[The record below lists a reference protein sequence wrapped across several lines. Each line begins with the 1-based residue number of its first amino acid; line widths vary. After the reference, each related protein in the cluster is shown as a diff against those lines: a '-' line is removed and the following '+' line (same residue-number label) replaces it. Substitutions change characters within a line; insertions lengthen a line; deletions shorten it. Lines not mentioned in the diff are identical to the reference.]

1 MIRWRAL
8 GTHVDL
14 LVHRGDH
21 RAARAAVEAVLER
34 VDRTYSRFRPDSEL
48 VVLNARAGTTVSLS
62 PLLADAL
69 GAAIQAAG
77 QTDGLCDPTIGR
89 ALLRIGYDADFATVA
104 TGTAAIELR
113 MERVAGWQSLR
124 FDPVAR
130 TIRVPA
136 GVELDLGSTGKALA
150 ADLAATAAAEAM
162 GRGGVLVSL
171 GGDLAIAGDVPEDG
185 WPVLAADDS
194 SIEPRRGG
202 EVIAVRGGAI
212 ATSSTTVRTWRRASV
227 VVHHL
232 IDPRTGLP
240 ARSPWRTV
248 SVAAATCVD
257 ANAAATAGLIRG
269 ADAPA
274 WLDGL
279 GLAARLVSTDGDV
292 IRVGGWPVPEP
303 ARERDRS
310 REHDPARA
318 GAAA

>member
-14 LVHRGDH
+14 LVHRGDA
-21 RAARAAVEAVLER
+21 RAARTAVEAILAD

-48 VVLNARAGTTVSLS
+48 VALNARAGTTVTVS
-62 PLLADAL
+62 PLLARAI
-69 GAAIQAAG
+69 GASIQAAQ
-77 QTDGLCDPTIGR
+77 QTDGLCDPTIGK
-89 ALLRIGYDADFATVA
+89 ALLRIGYDADFAAVA
-104 TGTAAIELR
+104 TGTAPIELR

-124 FDPVAR
+124 FDPLAR
-130 TIRVPA
+130 TFRAPA

-150 ADLAATAAAEAM
+150 ADLAAAAALEAM
-162 GRGGVLVSL
+162 RRGGVLVSL
-171 GGDLAIAGDVPEDG
+171 GGDLAIAGDVPADG

-194 SIEPRRGG
+194 ALPPSRDG
-202 EVIAVRGGAI
+202 EVVAIRGGAV

-232 IDPRTGLP
+232 IDPRTGVP

-269 ADAPA
+269 DDAPD
-274 WLDGL
+274 WLAGL
-279 GLAARLVSTDGDV
+279 NLAARLVTLDGTV
-292 IRVGGWPVPEP
+292 VRVGGWPVPET
-303 ARERDRS
+303 AG
-310 REHDPARA
+310 RA
-318 GAAA
+318 A

>member
-14 LVHRGDH
+14 LVHRGDA
-21 RAARAAVEAVLER
+21 RVARAAVEAVLAD

-48 VVLNARAGTTVSLS
+48 VALNARAGTTVELS
-62 PLLADAL
+62 PLLGRAIGVAIR
-69 GAAIQAAG
+69 AAR

-89 ALLRIGYDADFATVA
+89 ALLRIGYDADFAA
-104 TGTAAIELR
+104 IAASSAPIELR
-113 MERVAGWQSLR
+113 MERVAGWRSLR
-124 FDPVAR
+124 FDEAAR
-130 TIRVPA
+130 TLRAPA
-136 GVELDLGSTGKALA
+136 GVAIDLGSTGKALA
-150 ADLAATAAAEAM
+150 ADLAAEAAVAAM

-171 GGDLAIAGDVPEDG
+171 GGDLAVAGDVPADG

-194 SIEPRRGG
+194 TAPARRGG
-202 EVIAVRGGAI
+202 EVIAIRDGAI

-232 IDPRTGLP
+232 IDPRTGIP

-269 ADAPA
+269 TDAPG
-274 WLDGL
+274 WLEGL
-279 GLAARLVSTDGDV
+279 GLAARLVTLEGEIV
-292 IRVGGWPVPEP
+292 RVGGWPMP
-303 ARERDRS
+303 AS
-310 REHDPARA
+310 AAPAPTSAGRA
-318 GAAA
+318 A

>member
-14 LVHRGDH
+14 LVHRGDA
-21 RAARAAVEAVLER
+21 RVARAAVEAVLAE

-48 VVLNARAGTTVSLS
+48 VALNARAGSTVPLS
-62 PLLADAL
+62 PLLANAI
-69 GAAIQAAG
+69 GAAIQAAR

-89 ALLRIGYDADFATVA
+89 ALLRIGYDADFGAVA
-104 TGTAAIELR
+104 AGTTPIELR

-124 FDPVAR
+124 FDAQAR
-130 TIRVPA
+130 TLRAPI

-150 ADLAATAAAEAM
+150 ADLAAAAAVAAM

-171 GGDLAIAGDVPEDG
+171 GGDLAIAGDVPDDG
-185 WPVLAADDS
+185 WPILAADDS
-194 SIEPRRGG
+194 SIPPSRGG
-202 EVIAVRGGAI
+202 ETIAMHGGAV

-240 ARSPWRTV
+240 AHSPWRTV

-257 ANAAATAGLIRG
+257 ANAAATAAIIRG
-269 ADAPA
+269 VDAPA

-279 GLAARLVSTDGDV
+279 GLAARLVSTDGE
-292 IRVGGWPVPEP
+292 ILRVGGWPMPEP
-303 ARERDRS
+303 VAPATGARKT
-310 REHDPARA
+310 ARR
-318 GAAA
+318 AAAA